1 MEIRK
6 TEPVMNVIDA
16 EFKEII
22 QILCIDKNQGNDE
35 NIYRVEVYQKGS
47 TKRTASVD
55 FSQKDMLEE
64 RDHKDTKDCKGI

>member
-1 MEIRK
+1 LKFYRKIDGEFMEIRK

-35 NIYRVEVYQKGS
+35 NIYRVEVY
-47 TKRTASVD
+47 
-55 FSQKDMLEE
+55 
-64 RDHKDTKDCKGI
+64 